1 MGVVVCKA
9 DWTWSLTHG
18 APSRCPLPT
27 CKSLKP
33 RLHRQMEHG
42 IKSRSSDQDLGT
54 QPRTLGPPP
63 APLPLAAHLPAAKQ
77 IWCLCVHAKGDLADP
92 QGSSR
97 LLPALGI
104 CLLPP
109 PWIVL
114 VAQPGSPHLLGL
126 RRHRYSLLL
135 LAWEDVQALFPSE
148 EHSVTLT
155 WDPGTKSKRAL
166 MYGAKHGAGIFS
178 HSLLFSSFLASL
190 EGRSQ
195 RTFIWQL
202 RQRLRPVKPLPEVM
216 GPGRGRGGI

>member
-1 MGVVVCKA
+1 MG
-9 DWTWSLTHG
+9 
-18 APSRCPLPT
+18 LPPDALYLP

-33 RLHRQMEHG
+33 RLHHQMEHG

-92 QGSSR
+92 QGSSC

-114 VAQPGSPHLLGL
+114 VAQPGSPHLLRL
-126 RRHRYSLLL
+126 RRHHYSLLL
-135 LAWEDVQALFPSE
+135 LAWEDVQALSF
-148 EHSVTLT
+148 
-155 WDPGTKSKRAL
+155 G
-166 MYGAKHGAGIFS
+166 GARCDSNLGSRDRIKNSAY
-178 HSLLFSSFLASL
+178 LW
-190 EGRSQ
+190 SQ
-195 RTFIWQL
+195 A
-202 RQRLRPVKPLPEVM
+202 
-216 GPGRGRGGI
+216 RGRHLTLPSVFILFGKPRGQISKDFHLAAEAKAQTGEATS